1 MGSRIGGLDKRES
14 EKIRAGCGGKSNSGV
29 EEAARCS
36 FSLSKAQVMQVIE
49 NPNQM
54 QETAVRLR
62 TEGKLLALV
71 STSGALHEGHAML
84 IRRAREEADVVV
96 VSTLVNPLEFGPN
109 EDFQR
114 YPRNAAGDADFCE
127 EHEVDIVFRPL
138 PRDLFPEG
146 TSTVVNE
153 NAVSVGMCGIS
164 RPHYFSGVC
173 TLHVKLLNLV
183 RPDLLV
189 LGRRDAQKTAVLRR
203 IVDNLG
209 FPVSVVEEGV
219 VRAEDGLA
227 LNARNAYLNESQRA
241 DAATL
246 YRALLEAQRLV
257 ETGTVNVD
265 RIIAEVTHHIAQVR
279 RLRVI
284 YVSAVDPQTMEP
296 IRAEIAPGNTL
307 VAAAVWCDEVRLIDN
322 VLV

>member
-1 MGSRIGGLDKRES
+1 
-14 EKIRAGCGGKSNSGV
+14 
-29 EEAARCS
+29 
-36 FSLSKAQVMQVIE
+36 MQVIE

-62 TEGKLLALV
+62 TEGKLIALV
-71 STSGALHEGHAML
+71 STSGALHNGHGRL
-84 IRRAREEADVVV
+84 IRKAREEADIVV
-96 VSTLVNPLEFGPN
+96 VSAIVNPLEFGPN

-114 YPRNAAGDADFCE
+114 YPRNSSGDAEFCE
-127 EHEVDIVFRPL
+127 RHEVDFIFRPM
-138 PRDLFPEG
+138 PRDLFPERC
-146 TSTVVNE
+146 STVVNE
-153 NAVSVGMCGIS
+153 TAVSAGMCGIS

-189 LGRRDAQKTAVLRR
+189 LGRRDAQKTAVLRKV
-203 IVDNLG
+203 IDELS
-209 FPVSVVEEGV
+209 FPVNVAEEGIE
-219 VRAEDGLA
+219 RDGDGLA
-227 LNARNAYLNESQRA
+227 LNARNAYLNEFQRA

-246 YRALLEAQRLV
+246 YRALCEAEKLV
-257 ETGTVNVD
+257 ESGTTNVD

-284 YVSAVDPQTMEP
+284 YVTAVEASTMEP
-296 IRAEIAPGNTL
+296 VRSEILPGRTL
-307 VAAAVWCDEVRLIDN
+307 VAAAVWCDEVRLVDN